1 MSDVMWVLSCLVSLV
16 LAIAI
21 GRLWS
26 SGVDDEAAAPPAPSP
41 KERSLRPASTSTDQE
56 RAERITMPVPEAKP
70 RKSSREAETPQAPVA
85 TAIAGIPRIEFED
98 DEEVEP
104 TLVGKKPEQR
114 LVIQPPAFKIL
125 YDNDAAE
132 DEPTQAKALIFVS
145 ARAQTDRGLR
155 RKRNE
160 DSLLVRD
167 DEGLYVVAD
176 GMGGYNGGE
185 IASGLAVKTIDEAF
199 TESRF
204 EGVPHATIPARA
216 SELARAIQMA
226 NVAIQSR
233 AESDRELTGMG
244 TTICAARFLARK
256 QRLYV
261 GHVGDSRLY
270 RLRNN
275 ELSQMTSDH
284 TMRDFGVT
292 GADAAHLSRAVGVW
306 PTVPIDVIVGKPE
319 PGDLYLVC
327 SDGLTKMIDDERIRE
342 TLLGST
348 DPSRMV
354 DELIKAANDSG
365 GRDNVTVIVVRVDPP
380 AAAVPGERAA

>member
-1 MSDVMWVLSCLVSLV
+1 MSDVMWILSCFVSLV

-21 GRLWS
+21 GRIWS
-26 SGVDDEAAAPPAPSP
+26 GGSNEAGEASPAPSP
-41 KERSLRPASTSTDQE
+41 KERSLRPSKSE
-56 RAERITMPVPEAKP
+56 ESRAERITMPVPEPKGKA
-70 RKSSREAETPQAPVA
+70 SSQEAETPAAPVA
-85 TAIAGIPRIEFED
+85 TALPTIPRIDFEE

-114 LVIQPPAFKIL
+114 LVIQPPAFKIV

-132 DEPTQAKALIFVS
+132 DEPTQARALIFVS
-145 ARAQTDRGLR
+145 AQAQTDRGLR

-160 DSLLVRD
+160 DSLLVRN

-275 ELSQMTSDH
+275 ELAQMTSDH

-319 PGDLYLVC
+319 PGDVYLVC
-327 SDGLTKMIDDERIRE
+327 SDGLTKMIDDDRIRE
-342 TLLGST
+342 TLLASA
-348 DPSRMV
+348 DPSRVV

-365 GRDNVTVIVVRVDPP
+365 GKDNVTVIVVRVDPP
-380 AAAVPGERAA
+380 AAAAPGERAA

>member
-1 MSDVMWVLSCLVSLV
+1 MSDVIWVLSCLVSLV

-26 SGVDDEAAAPPAPSP
+26 GGGEESEDATPAPTP
-41 KERSLRPASTSTDQE
+41 KARSLRPSSEADRS
-56 RAERITMPVPEAKP
+56 ERITVPVPQANTDSHEAD
-70 RKSSREAETPQAPVA
+70 TPQAPVA
-85 TAIAGIPRIEFED
+85 EALPRIDFED

-125 YDNDAAE
+125 YDVDAAD

-145 ARAQTDRGLR
+145 ARAQTDRGLK

-185 IASGLAVKTIDEAF
+185 IASGLAVKTIDDAF

-204 EGVPHATIPARA
+204 EGVPHATIPPRA

-233 AESDRELTGMG
+233 AESERELTGMG

-284 TMRDFGVT
+284 TMRDYGVT

-327 SDGLTKMIDDERIRE
+327 SDGLTKMLDDDRIRE

-348 DPSRMV
+348 DPKRMV
-354 DELIKAANDSG
+354 DALIKAANDSG
-365 GRDNVTVIVVRVDPP
+365 GKDNVTVIVVRVDPP
-380 AAAVPGERAA
+380 AEAPERAA